1 MVDDIRDSFTTECVI
16 QRNKHSWIAITAL
29 LSHHPLEEKMVMV
42 VMCCGYHRLTSTQLM
57 EYTPRNVF
65 CPVRILMW
73 LRPLP
78 KLRALSSYLQHNSLW
93 MKKIHSFTS
102 PRIDKNIQDMDHHYF
117 YKHSVHP
124 VNNQS
129 VEQSMLVIALHAC
142 MHAMT
147 VLHTHCCTV

>member
-78 KLRALSSYLQHNSLW
+78 KLRALSSTCSTIIYGLEKNTLIHFSIGHPLITRLW
-93 MKKIHSFTS
+93 IRSPSKTWTIICSKITVTTS
-102 PRIDKNIQDMDHHYF
+102 ICKCTLHHVLDTRFPRW
-117 YKHSVHP
+117 KHS
-124 VNNQS
+124 
-129 VEQSMLVIALHAC
+129 
-142 MHAMT
+142 
-147 VLHTHCCTV
+147 